1 MEEDRRLLIM
11 LLLCWALLQGA
22 LAQPDNKEV
31 ILRDKIFEN
40 YNVHVRPT
48 RTPQEKVTVQLGMSL
63 SQLLSL
69 NEKDEEMTTR
79 VYLNMAWNDLR
90 LSWDPSEYGGIQTL
104 RIGSDNVWKPD
115 IVLMNNNDG
124 EFEVGLAVEVLVNWK
139 GNVTWLP
146 PALYHSSCPI
156 EVQYFPFDWQNCSMV
171 FRSQTYEA
179 DEVTLVHPRDSQGR
193 EITQA
198 VIFPNTFEEN
208 GQWEIRHRSSRK
220 NTNPTDP
227 LYEDITFYLVIRR
240 KPLFYIVNIIVPC
253 ILITILAIFVFYLP
267 PDAGEKM
274 TLSIFALLT
283 LTVFL
288 LLLADK
294 VPETSLKVP
303 IIVNYLM
310 FTMILVTFSVI
321 LSVVVLNLH
330 HRSPNTH
337 QMPQWVRQIFILQ
350 LPRYLGISR
359 PKPEPPLPVEP
370 LTHRTPVSRHADEY
384 FIRRP
389 ENDFIFP
396 KPERYQAAAFS
407 RDMKWFLDGP
417 SLGLTLP
424 PDLQSAISAIRYL
437 AQQLQEQEDYD
448 NLKED
453 WQYVAMVVD
462 RLFLWTFIVFTSLG
476 TLTIFLDASFNRP
489 PETPF
494 P

>member
-1 MEEDRRLLIM
+1 MEETWRLLAVT
-11 LLLCWALLQGA
+11 LLYTALLQGVGA
-22 LAQPDNKEV
+22 AHSEGS
-31 ILRDKIFEN
+31 LRDKLFEN

-48 RTPQEKVTVQLGMSL
+48 RTPQEKVPVQVGMVL
-63 SQLLSL
+63 SQLISL
-69 NEKDEEMTTR
+69 NEKDEELTTKGFMN
-79 VYLNMAWNDLR
+79 LAWNDNR
-90 LSWDPSEYGGIQTL
+90 LTWDPTQYHGIETL
-104 RIGSDNVWKPD
+104 RIPSDQVWKPD

-124 EFEVGLAVEVLVNWK
+124 EFDVALEVEVLVNWK
-139 GNVTWLP
+139 GNVTWHP
-146 PALYHSSCPI
+146 PALYHSSCSI
-156 EVQYFPFDWQNCSMV
+156 EVEYFPFDWQNCSMV

-179 DEVTLVHPRDSQGR
+179 DEITLEHPRDSQGR
-193 EITQA
+193 EITQV
-198 VIFPNTFEEN
+198 VIFPNTFTEN

-220 NTNPTDP
+220 NTLPTDP
-227 LYEDITFYLVIRR
+227 TYEDITFYLVIRR

-294 VPETSLKVP
+294 VPETSLAVP

-337 QMPQWVRQIFILQ
+337 HMPQWVRQIFILL

-359 PKPEPPLPVEP
+359 PKSEPPVVALP
-370 LTHRTPVSRHADEY
+370 TSRTVAAPRHADEY

-396 KPERYQAAAFS
+396 KPERYQAEAFS
-407 RDMKWFLDGP
+407 KDMKWFLDGP

-424 PDLQSAISAIRYL
+424 PDLQSAVSAIRYL

-448 NLKED
+448 TLKED

-462 RLFLWTFIVFTSLG
+462 RLFLWTFIIFNTLG
-476 TLTIFLDASFNRP
+476 TLTIFLDASFNRAP
-489 PETPF
+489 DAPF

>member
-1 MEEDRRLLIM
+1 MEETWRLLPLI
-11 LLLCWALLQGA
+11 LLPTILLQGA
-22 LAQPDNKEV
+22 STVNPEGS
-31 ILRDKIFEN
+31 LRDKLFKG

-48 RTPQEKVTVQLGMSL
+48 RSPQEKVAVQVGMVL
-63 SQLLSL
+63 SQIISV
-69 NEKDEEMTTR
+69 NEKDEELTTKGFMN
-79 VYLNMAWNDLR
+79 LAWNDLR
-90 LSWDPSEYGGIQTL
+90 LTWDPKQYNGIETL
-104 RIGSDNVWKPD
+104 RIPSEEVWKPD

-124 EFEVGLAVEVLVNWK
+124 EFEVALQVEVLVNWQ
-139 GNVTWLP
+139 GHVTWHP
-146 PALYHSSCPI
+146 PALYHSSCSI
-156 EVQYFPFDWQNCSMV
+156 EVEYFPFDWQNCSMV
-171 FRSQTYEA
+171 FRSQTYGA
-179 DEVTLVHPRDSQGR
+179 DEITLEHPRDSLGK
-193 EITQA
+193 EVTQV
-198 VIFPNTFEEN
+198 VIFPNTFTEN

-220 NTNPTDP
+220 NTLPTDP
-227 LYEDITFYLVIRR
+227 TYEDITFYLVIRR

-294 VPETSLKVP
+294 VPETSLAVP

-337 QMPQWVRQIFILQ
+337 HMPQWVRQIFILL

-359 PKPEPPLPVEP
+359 PKPEPPVVTPQP
-370 LTHRTPVSRHADEY
+370 IRTVTTTRHADEY

-396 KPERYQAAAFS
+396 KQERYQAEAFS

-424 PDLQSAISAIRYL
+424 PDLQSAVSAIRYL

-448 NLKED
+448 ALKED

-462 RLFLWTFIVFTSLG
+462 RLFLWTFIVFTTLG

-489 PETPF
+489 PDTPF